1 MGMTAAERK
10 REQRIRQ
17 DQAIWEQDSSEWS
30 EAVCLRVLAD
40 PRWKGGAMGEAAW
53 RRLGEIQGYL

>member
-30 EAVCLRVLAD
+30 EAVCLRVLS
-40 PRWKGGAMGEAAW
+40 EVSS
-53 RRLGEIQGYL
+53 L